1 MRIIAG
7 KFARRKLFAP
17 KGLLTRPTTNRT
29 RESLFHLA
37 ENRREFTGAS
47 VLDLFAGAGTIGFE
61 ALSRGARS
69 VVFVEKEGRVLQV
82 ARRNARKLDVED
94 QCIFLRADAVR
105 YLRRYKGPAFDFI
118 FADPPYSLEAMPE
131 MPSLALPHTAE
142 GGLFILEHDRR
153 IFFDREPAHP
163 DLDVSRSYGRTV
175 VSVFRRAQAVV
186 PDPAAAE
193 HASRPVFS

>member
-17 KGLLTRPTTNRT
+17 KGLLTRPTMNRT

-37 ENRREFTGAS
+37 ENRREFAGAS

-69 VVFVEKEGRVLQV
+69 VVFVEKEGRVLHV
-82 ARRNARKLDVED
+82 ARRNARELDVED

-118 FADPPYSLEAMPE
+118 VADPPYNLEAMQD
-131 MPSLALPHTAE
+131 MPSLALPHATE

-175 VSVFRRAQAVV
+175 VSVFRRGQAVV
-186 PDPAAAE
+186 PESAGDEPAPP
-193 HASRPVFS
+193 SVFP

>member
-7 KFARRKLFAP
+7 KFARRQLFAP
-17 KGLLTRPTTNRT
+17 KGPLTRPTMNRT

-37 ENRREFTGAS
+37 ENRKDFAGAS

-69 VVFVEKEGRVLQV
+69 VVFAEKEGRALQV
-82 ARRNARKLDVED
+82 ARRNARLLDVEA
-94 QCIFLRADAVR
+94 QCIFLRTDAVR
-105 YLRRYKGPAFDFI
+105 YLRRYKGMPFDFI
-118 FADPPYSLEAMPE
+118 VADPPYDLEDIPD
-131 MPSLALPHTAE
+131 MPSLALPRVTE

-163 DLDVSRSYGRTV
+163 DLDVSRSYGRTI
-175 VSVFRRAQAVV
+175 VSVFRRK
-186 PDPAAAE
+186 PAAALTPDAAE
-193 HASRPVFS
+193 PASQPVSS

>member
-1 MRIIAG
+1 M
-7 KFARRKLFAP
+7 
-17 KGLLTRPTTNRT
+17 NRT

-37 ENRREFTGAS
+37 ENRKDFAEAS

-69 VVFVEKEGRVLQV
+69 VVFVEKEGRTLQV
-82 ARRNARKLDVED
+82 ARRNARMLGVEA

-105 YLRRYKGPAFDFI
+105 YVRRYKGPPFDFI
-118 FADPPYSLEAMPE
+118 VADPPYDMEDIPD
-131 MPSLALPHTAE
+131 MPSLALPHVTE

-163 DLDVSRSYGRTV
+163 DLDVSRPYGRTI
-175 VSVFRRAQAVV
+175 VSVFRRKPAEAPAPGDAESVPHPAVT
-186 PDPAAAE
+186 
-193 HASRPVFS
+193 

>member
-29 RESLFHLA
+29 RESLFQLA
-37 ENRREFTGAS
+37 ENRRGFAGAS
-47 VLDLFAGAGTIGFE
+47 VLDLFAGGGAIGFE

-69 VVFVEKEGRVLQV
+69 VVFVEKEGRALQV

-105 YLRRYKGPAFDFI
+105 YLCRYKGPAFDFI

-175 VSVFRRAQAVV
+175 ASVFRRAQAAV
-186 PDPAAAE
+186 PDSAAGDE
-193 HASRPVFS
+193 SPPVFT

>member
-1 MRIIAG
+1 M
-7 KFARRKLFAP
+7 
-17 KGLLTRPTTNRT
+17 NRT

-37 ENRREFTGAS
+37 ENRREFDGAS
-47 VLDLFAGAGTIGFE
+47 VLDLFAGAGSIGFE

-82 ARRNARKLDVED
+82 ARRNARELDVED

-118 FADPPYSLEAMPE
+118 VADPPYSLEAMRD
-131 MPSLALPHTAE
+131 MPSLALPHATE

-153 IFFDREPAHP
+153 IFFDQEPAHP

-175 VSVFRRAQAVV
+175 VSVFRREQAVV
-186 PDPAAAE
+186 PESAGVEPAP
-193 HASRPVFS
+193 HSVFP